1 MATNWQLTGTDQII
15 ATVRQSGGAI
25 ESIDFTIN
33 DDQAFSIL
41 GGYITVLT
49 LAGGSTCDVQ
59 IGTVAGGFTSILKA
73 AQASTALGSFAL
85 DLDNATANLK
95 GASGDKV
102 RIAVLGGAAQ
112 VQVTLFISQ
121 ASPATLA

>member
-15 ATVRQSGGAI
+15 ATLRQSAGAI
-25 ESIDFTIN
+25 ENIDFTVN

-73 AQASTALGSFAL
+73 AQASTAAGSFAL
-85 DLDNATANLK
+85 DLDNAAANLK
-95 GASGDKV
+95 GQAGDKV
-102 RIAVLGGAAQ
+102 RVAVVGGTAQ

-121 ASPATLA
+121 ASPETLA